1 MRSKARIEHKGVV
14 SEIGNNLILVD
25 LSVRSACAACHAKGV
40 CGVDSTQKTIEVRT
54 DKTSFKVGDTVN
66 VIMQES
72 LGMKALF
79 LGYILP
85 FIVLVTVLFVLLEL
99 GFNELIS
106 GLISIASLL
115 PYYLILYFFK
125 DRIKREFNFD
135 IEKI

>member
-1 MRSKARIEHKGVV
+1 MGNKSRIEHIGIV
-14 SEIGNNLILVD
+14 SELGNKLILVD
-25 LSVRSACAACHAKGV
+25 LSVKSACAACHAKGV
-40 CGVDSTQKTIEVRT
+40 CGVDSAQKTVEVRT
-54 DKTSFKVGDTVN
+54 DKTSFNVGDVVN

-85 FIVLVTVLFVLLEL
+85 FIVLVAGLFVFLEI

-106 GLISIASLL
+106 GLISISMLL
-115 PYYLILYFFK
+115 PYYLGLYFLR